1 MCGIA
6 GFYGSKLPIKKNII
20 KSSKLIR
27 HRGPDASGTI
37 VLKKDKLVLIHRRLS
52 IIDIDQRSN
61 QPMKYKNTILIF
73 NGEIYNYIEIRKKLT
88 AMGHIFRTNSDT
100 EVLIHALKQ
109 WKEKAVDYLEGM
121 WAFAWYDKNSKKLIL
136 SRDRFGE
143 KPLYYFLKEK
153 DLFFSSEI
161 KSLSALSSK
170 KFTINSEKIEE
181 FLKNGYKSSFKDK
194 NLFFKDVFQ
203 IKPGSL
209 LIIGKNKKI
218 KSINYWR
225 RKRKIL
231 NKKLSYKE
239 IIEENKNNLIR
250 SVKLRT
256 RSDVPIG
263 FCMSSGVDSN
273 GLISIA
279 KRKLKQKIIGY
290 NIYSKNKSYDEYGLT
305 KKSAKKLDI
314 KLKLVKV
321 PRTNFLKNLRK
332 IIQSRGYPLFTISYF
347 LHWFM
352 MRQMKKDGIK
362 VSISGSA
369 ADEIYSGYIDHFN
382 QFLYQIK
389 GDRNLLSKTTSDW
402 HRYFKKFI
410 QNKNLRK
417 YDLYFKNKNF
427 REHIYDKY
435 PQEIFVNKK
444 KPKFYEK
451 KFSTDLLR
459 NRMMNELYHEI
470 VPVLLHED
478 DLNSMNFS
486 IENRSP
492 YLDKKIYDFI
502 QTIPTKH
509 FIKKGYLK
517 SILRDSLYKI
527 TPNFIIKNRKKIGF
541 NASIYDYI
549 DIRSKSFKSIIE
561 SKSKIFN
568 IINRKKF
575 YEFILK
581 DKSPENSK
589 LIFRFLSAKFFLDQN
604 TQFK

>member
-6 GFYGSKLPIKKNII
+6 GFYGSKLPNQNNIN

-27 HRGPDASGTI
+27 HRGPDAKGVKI
-37 VLKKDKLVLIHRRLS
+37 LKKDKLVLIHRRLS

-61 QPMKYKNTILIF
+61 QPMEYENTILIF
-73 NGEIYNYIEIRKKLT
+73 NGEIYNYIEIKKQLIS
-88 AMGHIFRTNSDT
+88 MGHTFKTNSDT

-109 WKEKAVDYLEGM
+109 WKEKAVDFLEGM
-121 WAFAWYDKNSKKLIL
+121 WAFAWYDNKTKKLIL

-143 KPLYYFLKEK
+143 KPLYYFLKDK
-153 DLFFSSEI
+153 NFFFSSEI

-170 KFTINSEKIEE
+170 KFKINFEKIEE

-209 LIIGKNKKI
+209 FIVYKNKKT
-218 KSINYWR
+218 KSIDYWKK
-225 RKRKIL
+225 KRKIS
-231 NKKLSYKE
+231 NKKITYRE
-239 IIEENKNNLIR
+239 IVEKNKTNLIR

-279 KRKLKQKIIGY
+279 KKKLKQNIIGY
-290 NIYSKNKSYDEYGLT
+290 NIYSKNKNYDEYGLT
-305 KKSAKKLDI
+305 KKSAKKLNI
-314 KLKLVKV
+314 KFKLVKV
-321 PRTNFLKNLRK
+321 PKTNFLKNLKK
-332 IIQSRGYPLFTISYF
+332 IIQRRGYPLFTISYF

-352 MRQMKKDGIK
+352 MKQMKKDGIK

-382 QFLYQIK
+382 QYFYQIK
-389 GDRNLLSKTTSDW
+389 SDQALLNKTKSDW
-402 HRYFKKFI
+402 KRYFQKFI

-417 YDLYFKNKNF
+417 YDLYFRNKNF
-427 REHIYDKY
+427 RDHIYDKY
-435 PQEIFVNKK
+435 PNEIFVNQKK
-444 KPKFYEK
+444 SKFTEK
-451 KFSTDLLR
+451 KFSNDLLR

-486 IENRSP
+486 IENRTP
-492 YLDKKIYDFI
+492 YLDSKIYDFI
-502 QTIPTKH
+502 QSIPTKH
-509 FIKKGYLK
+509 LVKNGFLK
-517 SILRDSLYKI
+517 SILRDSLNKI
-527 TPNFIIKNRKKIGF
+527 APNFIIKNRRKIGF

-549 DIRSKSFKSIIE
+549 NIRSKSFKSIFK

-568 IINRKKF
+568 IINSKKF

-581 DKSPENSK
+581 NKSPENSK

-604 TQFK
+604 T

>member
-6 GFYGSKLPIKKNII
+6 GFYGSKLPNRNNIN

-27 HRGPDASGTI
+27 HRGPDAKGVKI
-37 VLKKDKLVLIHRRLS
+37 IKNDKLVLIHRRLS

-61 QPMKYKNTILIF
+61 QPMEYENTILIF
-73 NGEIYNYIEIRKKLT
+73 NGEIYNYIEIKKQLIS
-88 AMGHIFRTNSDT
+88 MGHTFKTNSDT

-109 WKEKAVDYLEGM
+109 WKEKAVEFLEGM
-121 WAFAWYDKNSKKLIL
+121 WAFAWYDNNTKKLIL

-143 KPLYYFLKEK
+143 KPLYYFLKDK
-153 DLFFSSEI
+153 NFFFSSEI

-170 KFTINSEKIEE
+170 KFKINFEKIEE

-209 LIIGKNKKI
+209 LIVYKNKKT
-218 KSINYWR
+218 KSIDYWKK
-225 RKRKIL
+225 KRKIL
-231 NKKLSYKE
+231 KKKITNREIVEMNKT
-239 IIEENKNNLIR
+239 NLIR

-279 KRKLKQKIIGY
+279 KKKLKQNIIGY
-290 NIYSKNKSYDEYGLT
+290 NIYSKNKNYDEYRLT
-305 KKSAKKLDI
+305 KESAKKLNI

-321 PRTNFLKNLRK
+321 PRTNFLKNLKK
-332 IIQSRGYPLFTISYF
+332 IIQIRGYPLFTISYF
-347 LHWFM
+347 LHWFLM
-352 MRQMKKDGIK
+352 KQMKKDGIK

-382 QFLYQIK
+382 QYFYQIK
-389 GDRNLLSKTTSDW
+389 SDKALLNKTKSDW
-402 HRYFKKFI
+402 QRYFQKFI

-417 YDLYFKNKNF
+417 YDLYFRNKNF
-427 REHIYDKY
+427 RDHIYDKY
-435 PQEIFVNKK
+435 PNEIFVNQKK
-444 KPKFYEK
+444 SKFYEK
-451 KFSTDLLR
+451 KFSNDLLR
-459 NRMMNELYHEI
+459 NRMMNELYHEV

-478 DLNSMNFS
+478 DSNSMHFS
-486 IENRSP
+486 IENRTP
-492 YLDKKIYDFI
+492 YLDSKIYDFI
-502 QTIPTKH
+502 QSIPTKH
-509 FIKKGYLK
+509 LVKNGFLK
-517 SILRDSLYKI
+517 SILRESLNKI
-527 TPNFIIKNRKKIGF
+527 APNFIIKNRQKIGF

-549 DIRSKSFKSIIE
+549 NIRSKSFKSIIK

-581 DKSPENSK
+581 NKSPETSK
-589 LIFRFLSAKFFLDQN
+589 LIFRFLSVKYFLDQN
-604 TQFK
+604 T

>member
-1 MCGIA
+1 
-6 GFYGSKLPIKKNII
+6 
-20 KSSKLIR
+20 
-27 HRGPDASGTI
+27 
-37 VLKKDKLVLIHRRLS
+37 
-52 IIDIDQRSN
+52 
-61 QPMKYKNTILIF
+61 
-73 NGEIYNYIEIRKKLT
+73 
-88 AMGHIFRTNSDT
+88 
-100 EVLIHALKQ
+100 
-109 WKEKAVDYLEGM
+109 M
-121 WAFAWYDKNSKKLIL
+121 WAFAWYDNNSKKLIL

-143 KPLYYFLKEK
+143 KPLLFFKK
-153 DLFFSSEI
+153 KNLFFSSEI

-170 KFTINSEKIEE
+170 RFMINFEKIEE

-218 KSINYWR
+218 KKIDYWK
-225 RKRKIL
+225 RKRNIF
-231 NKKLSYKE
+231 NKKISYRE
-239 IIEENKNNLIR
+239 IIEKNKNNLIR

-279 KRKLKQKIIGY
+279 KKKLKQKIIGY
-290 NIYSKNKSYDEYGLT
+290 NIYSKNKNYDEYGLT

-321 PRTNFLKNLRK
+321 PRTNFLKYLKK

-369 ADEIYSGYIDHFN
+369 ADEIYSGYIDHFH

-389 GDRNLLSKTTSDW
+389 DDRVLLAKTKSDW
-402 HRYFKKFI
+402 HRYFKRFI

-417 YDLYFKNKNF
+417 DDLYFKNKNF

-435 PQEIFVNKK
+435 PHEIFVNKK

-459 NRMMNELYHEI
+459 NRMMNELYYEI

-486 IENRSP
+486 IENRTP
-492 YLDKKIYDFI
+492 YLDREIYDFI

-509 FIKKGYLK
+509 LIKNGYLK
-517 SILRDSLYKI
+517 SILRDSLNKI

-549 DIRSKSFKSIIE
+549 DVRSKSFKSIIE

-581 DKSPENSK
+581 NKSPENSK

-604 TQFK
+604 TRL

>member
-6 GFYGSKLPIKKNII
+6 GFYGSKLPTRNNII

-52 IIDIDQRSN
+52 IIDLDQRSN
-61 QPMKYKNTILIF
+61 QPMEYENTILIF
-73 NGEIYNYIEIRKKLT
+73 NGEIYNYIEIKKKLIS
-88 AMGHIFRTNSDT
+88 MGHTFKTNSDT

-109 WKEKAVDYLEGM
+109 WKEKAVDFLEGM
-121 WAFAWYDKNSKKLIL
+121 WAFAWYDNNTKKLIL

-143 KPLYYFLKEK
+143 KPLYYFFKEK
-153 DLFFSSEI
+153 NFFFSSEI
-161 KSLSALSSK
+161 KSLSALSFK
-170 KFTINSEKIEE
+170 KFKIDFEKIEV

-209 LIIGKNKKI
+209 LIVYKNKKI
-218 KSINYWR
+218 KSIDYWKK
-225 RKRKIL
+225 KRKIL
-231 NKKLSYKE
+231 NKKITYKE
-239 IIEENKNNLIR
+239 IIDKNKTNLIK

-279 KRKLKQKIIGY
+279 KKKLKQNIIGY
-290 NIYSKNKSYDEYGLT
+290 NIYSKNKNYDEYGLA
-305 KKSAKKLDI
+305 KKSAKKLNI

-321 PRTNFLKNLRK
+321 PRTNFLNNLRK

-382 QFLYQIK
+382 QYLYQIK
-389 GDRNLLSKTTSDW
+389 SNQALLSKTKSDW
-402 HRYFKKFI
+402 HRYFQKFI

-435 PQEIFVNKK
+435 PNEIFVNQNKS
-444 KPKFYEK
+444 KFYEK
-451 KFSTDLLR
+451 NFSKDLLR
-459 NRMMNELYHEI
+459 NRMMNELYHET

-486 IENRSP
+486 IENRTP
-492 YLDKKIYDFI
+492 YLDSKIYDFI

-509 FIKKGYLK
+509 LIKNGYLK
-517 SILRDSLYKI
+517 SILRDSLNKI
-527 TPNFIIKNRKKIGF
+527 TPNFIIKNRQKIGF

-549 DIRSKSFKSIIE
+549 NIRSKSFKSIIE

-581 DKSPENSK
+581 NKTPENSK

-604 TQFK
+604 T